1 MSKEKIS
8 RRDFLRGAA
17 AAAVG
22 AAAHGILPGLATKAF
37 ADGPVFKPG
46 TYTASAQGI
55 FSEVTVTMTFDETSI
70 VDVVVDSSGETAE
83 IGAAAA
89 EELARQVLEG
99 QTAEIDGVSGASV
112 TSSAVRK
119 AAAQCIAEAKGV
131 DVSPLVENAAA
142 DDGDLMTW
150 QKKEKEK
157 WAFEVAPD
165 PIPDDQI
172 SEVITHDVIVIGAGM
187 SGLCCACSAQ
197 HFGADVMLF
206 SASSIP
212 YARGGSNHAI
222 GSKYQKKLGVDY
234 TPDTARKMVKVEQ
247 ISGTYHMNKQTWANW
262 VNNSAES
269 MDFMIDIMEEQGLH
283 VGLEAPYYDP
293 DDIITT
299 YPASHNFY
307 SDEQPFGVFF
317 GAPLSAKAYADHFT
331 QNGGEIMYNVTAKQL
346 VRDDNNTGR
355 VSAVIAQRQSDGAY
369 IKFVANKAVV
379 MATGDFSTDRDMMA
393 KYSPWVYEHFKDKF
407 SWETNYDNQFVY
419 SGLMPGDGQKMGLWI
434 GAAWQRTFPNPCA
447 INGGAGGPAHAVIS
461 NFWGINLDIN
471 GRRYMNEC
479 TNFAYAG
486 MAVLDLPEE
495 TAFAVWS
502 QDYAYTEK
510 VWDALGAVTDGGNGI
525 PESTPEDMIATWDSM
540 YTKADT
546 LEELIDILY
555 DGYSDEAKK
564 TALQSIANYTQYA
577 KNGYDEEFQVNPE
590 VLHPI
595 ENGPFYGTKTVG
607 STFLAVFGG
616 LRTND
621 KCQVCDENDK
631 PIEGL
636 YNVGT
641 MIGDFYSNSYNFV
654 LPGQN
659 LGACC
664 CTLPY
669 LVGKHLGTGE

>member
-17 AAAVG
+17 AAAV
-22 AAAHGILPGLATKAF
+22 AATASAVLPGVAYAEGGVYT
-37 ADGPVFKPG
+37 PG
-46 TYTASAQGI
+46 TYSAKAYGLW
-55 FSEVTVTMTFDETSI
+55 SDVTVTMTFDENSI
-70 VDVVVDSSGETAE
+70 LDVVIDASGETE
-83 IGAAAA
+83 DIGGAAAGTLA
-89 EELARQVLEG
+89 EQIKAAQS
-99 QTAEIDGVSGASV
+99 AEIDGVSGASA
-112 TSSAVRK
+112 TSGAVRK
-119 AAAQCIAEAKGV
+119 AAAQCIAQAKGV
-131 DVSPLVENAAA
+131 DVSALVEESS
-142 DDGDLMTW
+142 DDSGDLMTW

-157 WAFEVAPD
+157 WAFEIAPD

-197 HFGADVMLF
+197 HFGADVLLF
-206 SASSIP
+206 SASSVP

-234 TPDTARKMVKVEQ
+234 TPETARKMVKVEQ

-283 VGLEAPYYDP
+283 VGLEAAYYDP

-331 QNGGEIMYNVTAKQL
+331 QNGGEILYNITAKQL

-369 IKFVANKAVV
+369 VKFVANKAIV

-502 QDYAYTEK
+502 QDYAYTEEI
-510 VWDALGAVTDGGNGI
+510 WDALGAVTDGGNGI
-525 PESTPEDMIATWDSM
+525 PESTPEDMIATWDQM

-564 TALQSIANYTQYA
+564 TALESIANYTRYA
-577 KNGYDEEFQVNPE
+577 KQGYDEEFQVNPE

-621 KCQVCDENDK
+621 KCQVCDANDK

>member
-1 MSKEKIS
+1 
-8 RRDFLRGAA
+8 
-17 AAAVG
+17 
-22 AAAHGILPGLATKAF
+22 
-37 ADGPVFKPG
+37 
-46 TYTASAQGI
+46 
-55 FSEVTVTMTFDETSI
+55 
-70 VDVVVDSSGETAE
+70 
-83 IGAAAA
+83 
-89 EELARQVLEG
+89 
-99 QTAEIDGVSGASV
+99 
-112 TSSAVRK
+112 
-119 AAAQCIAEAKGV
+119 
-131 DVSPLVENAAA
+131 
-142 DDGDLMTW
+142 
-150 QKKEKEK
+150 
-157 WAFEVAPD
+157 
-165 PIPDDQI
+165 
-172 SEVITHDVIVIGAGM
+172 
-187 SGLCCACSAQ
+187 
-197 HFGADVMLF
+197 
-206 SASSIP
+206 
-212 YARGGSNHAI
+212 
-222 GSKYQKKLGVDY
+222 
-234 TPDTARKMVKVEQ
+234 
-247 ISGTYHMNKQTWANW
+247 
-262 VNNSAES
+262 
-269 MDFMIDIMEEQGLH
+269 
-283 VGLEAPYYDP
+283 
-293 DDIITT
+293 
-299 YPASHNFY
+299 
-307 SDEQPFGVFF
+307 
-317 GAPLSAKAYADHFT
+317 
-331 QNGGEIMYNVTAKQL
+331 MYNVTAKQL
-346 VRDDNNTGR
+346 IREDNNTGR
-355 VSAVIAQRQSDGAY
+355 VSGVIAQRQSDGAY

-393 KYSPWVYEHFKDKF
+393 KYSPWVYNHFKDKF

-419 SGLMPGDGQKMGLWI
+419 TGLMPGDGQKMGLWI
-434 GAAWQRTFPNPCA
+434 GAAWQRTYPNPCA
-447 INGGAGGPAHAVIS
+447 INGGASGPAHAVIS

-471 GRRYMNEC
+471 GRRFMNEC

-502 QDYAYTEK
+502 QDYAYTEEE
-510 VWDALGAVTDGGNGI
+510 WDALGSVTDGGNGI
-525 PESTPEDMIATWDSM
+525 PQSTPEDMIASWDEN

-555 DGYSDEAKK
+555 DGYSDEAKA

-621 KCQVCDENDK
+621 KCQVCEEDDT

-669 LVGKHLGTGE
+669 LVGKRLGTEE

>member
-1 MSKEKIS
+1 MKREKIS
-8 RRDFLRGAA
+8 RREFLRGAA
-17 AAAVG
+17 ASAAGAAVATILPASLSASAEE
-22 AAAHGILPGLATKAF
+22 AAAYT
-37 ADGPVFKPG
+37 PG
-46 TYTASAQGI
+46 TYTASAVGVNGD
-55 FSEVTVTMTFDETSI
+55 VTVTMTFDETSI
-70 VDVVVDSSGETAE
+70 TEVIVDASGETE
-83 IGAAAA
+83 TIGGAAAD
-89 EELARQVLEG
+89 ELVNQIMTG
-99 QTAEIDGVSGASV
+99 QTSEIDGVSGATV
-112 TSSAVRK
+112 TSNAVKK

-131 DVSPLVENAAA
+131 DVTPLVETEDN
-142 DDGDLMTW
+142 GLMSW
-150 QKKEKEK
+150 QKKESEK

-197 HFGADVMLF
+197 KYGADVMLF
-206 SASSIP
+206 SASSVP

-222 GSKYQKKLGVDY
+222 GSKYQKQLGIDY
-234 TPDTARKMVKVEQ
+234 TPASASKMVKVEQ
-247 ISGTYHMNKQTWANW
+247 VSGTYHMNKQTWANW

-293 DDIITT
+293 DDVITT
-299 YPASHNFY
+299 EPGSHNFY

-317 GAPLSAKAYADHFT
+317 GAPLSAQAYADHFT

-346 VRDDNNTGR
+346 IREDNNTGR
-355 VSAVIAQRQSDGAY
+355 VSGVIAQRQSDGAY

-393 KYSPWVYEHFKDKF
+393 KYSPWVYNHFKDKF

-419 SGLMPGDGQKMGLWI
+419 TGLMPGDGQKMGLWI
-434 GAAWQRTFPNPCA
+434 GAAWQRTYPNPCA
-447 INGGAGGPAHAVIS
+447 INGGASGPAHAVIS

-471 GRRYMNEC
+471 GRRFMNEC

-502 QDYAYTEK
+502 QDYAYTEEE
-510 VWDALGAVTDGGNGI
+510 WDALGSVTDGGNGI
-525 PESTPEDMIATWDSM
+525 PQSTPEDMIASWDEN

-555 DGYSDEAKK
+555 DGYSDEAKA

-621 KCQVCDENDK
+621 KCQVCEEDDT

-669 LVGKHLGTGE
+669 LVGKRLGTEE

>member
-1 MSKEKIS
+1 MSKNLS
-8 RRDFLRGAA
+8 RRSFLKGVAASALGAA
-17 AAAVG
+17 AAHLAPSMAS
-22 AAAHGILPGLATKAF
+22 AAEGSVYT
-37 ADGPVFKPG
+37 PG
-46 TYTASAQGI
+46 TYTASAIGMNG
-55 FSEVTVTMTFDETSI
+55 EVTVTITTDESSI
-70 VDVVVDSSGETAE
+70 LDVVIDASGETAD
-83 IGAAAA
+83 IGGVAA
-89 EELARQVLEG
+89 EELITKILEG
-99 QTAEIDGVSGASV
+99 QSAEVDGIAGATM
-112 TSSAVRK
+112 TSNAVKK
-119 AAAQCIAEAKGV
+119 AATECIAQAKGI
-131 DVSPLVENAAA
+131 DTSALSEDAGA
-142 DDGDLMTW
+142 DDGLMNW
-150 QKKEKEK
+150 KKYETEK
-157 WAFEVAPD
+157 WAFEIPPE
-165 PIPDDQI
+165 PIPEEDI
-172 SEVITHDVIVIGAGM
+172 VETITHDVIVIGSGM

-206 SASSIP
+206 SAGSKP

-222 GSKYQKKLGVDY
+222 GSKYQKELGIDY

-262 VNNSAES
+262 VNHSGES
-269 MDFMIDIMEEQGLH
+269 MDFMIDIMKEQGLS
-283 VGLEAPYYDP
+283 VGLEAPYIDP

-307 SDEQPFGVFF
+307 SAEQPFGVFF
-317 GAPLSAKAYADHFT
+317 GAPLCAQAYADHFT

-346 VRDDNNTGR
+346 IREDNNTGR
-355 VSAVIAQRQSDGAY
+355 VSGVIAQRQSDGAY

-393 KYSPWVYEHFKDKF
+393 KYSPWVYDHFKDKF
-407 SWETNYDNQFVY
+407 TWETNYDNEFVY
-419 SGLMPGDGQKMGLWI
+419 TGLMPGDGQKMGLWI

-461 NFWGINLDIN
+461 NFWGINLDIH

-502 QDYAYTEK
+502 QDYAYTEEI
-510 VWDALGAVTDGGNGI
+510 WDALGAVTDGGNGI
-525 PESTPEDMIATWDSM
+525 PESTPEDMIATWDQM

-564 TALQSIANYTQYA
+564 TALESIAKYTQYA

-621 KCQVCDENDK
+621 RCQVCEEDDT

-669 LVGKHLGTGE
+669 LVGKELGEKKE

>member
-1 MSKEKIS
+1 MKKMNGIS
-8 RRDFLRGAA
+8 RRDFLKGAA
-17 AAAVG
+17 AG
-22 AAAHGILPGLATKAF
+22 AATMAAAGILGAC
-37 ADGPVFKPG
+37 
-46 TYTASAQGI
+46 ASDAN
-55 FSEVTVTMTFDETSI
+55 ETEAP
-70 VDVVVDSSGETAE
+70 SS
-83 IGAAAA
+83 AA
-89 EELARQVLEG
+89 ETPAASEG
-99 QTAEIDGVSGASV
+99 ATVSV
-112 TSSAVRK
+112 
-119 AAAQCIAEAKGV
+119 AAGTEEGY
-131 DVSPLVENAAA
+131 
-142 DDGDLMTW
+142 MTW
-150 QKKEKEK
+150 EKREAEK
-157 WAFEVAPD
+157 WAFEIAPD
-165 PIPDDQI
+165 PIPEDQI
-172 SEVITHDVIVIGAGM
+172 SETITHDIIVIGAGM
-187 SGLCCACSAQ
+187 SGLATACSALDA
-197 HFGADVMLF
+197 GADVMLF
-206 SASSIP
+206 SASTVP

-222 GSKYQKKLGVDY
+222 GSSYQKSLGVDY
-234 TPDTARKMVKVEQ
+234 TPETARKMVKVEQ

-262 VNNSAES
+262 VNHSGES
-269 MDFMIDIMEEQGLH
+269 MDWMIGIMEEQGLH

-317 GAPLSAKAYADHFT
+317 GAPLSAQAYADHFT

-346 VRDDNNTGR
+346 IREDDNTGR
-355 VSAVIAQRQSDGAY
+355 VSAVVAQKQEDGSY
-369 IKFVANKAVV
+369 IKFAANKAIVL
-379 MATGDFSTDRDMMA
+379 ATGDFSTDRDMMA
-393 KYSPWVYEHFKDKF
+393 KYSPWVYEHFKDKM

-419 SGLMPGDGQKMGLWI
+419 TGLMPGDGQKMGLWV

-461 NFWGINLDIN
+461 NFWGINLDVN

-502 QDYAYTEK
+502 QDYAYTEEI
-510 VWDALGAVTDGGNGI
+510 WDALGAVTDGGNGI
-525 PESTPEDMIATWDSM
+525 PESTPEDMIASWDNS

-555 DGYSDEAKK
+555 DGYSDEAKA
-564 TALQSIANYTQYA
+564 TALESIANYTRYA

-621 KCQVCDENDK
+621 RLQVCEEDDT

-669 LVGKHLGTGE
+669 ILGKRLAEEGK

>member
-17 AAAVG
+17 AAA
-22 AAAHGILPGLATKAF
+22 AAAAASAVLPVGIASAEGGGVYT
-37 ADGPVFKPG
+37 PG
-46 TYTASAQGI
+46 TYSAKAYGLW
-55 FSEVTVTMTFDETSI
+55 SDVTVTMTFDESSI
-70 VDVVVDSSGETAE
+70 LDVVIDASGETE
-83 IGAAAA
+83 DIGGAAAA
-89 EELARQVLEG
+89 TLADQIKAT
-99 QTAEIDGVSGASV
+99 QSAEIDGVSGATA
-112 TSSAVRK
+112 TSKAVMK

-131 DVSPLVENAAA
+131 DVAALTGGEGA
-142 DDGDLMTW
+142 DGDLMTW
-150 QKKEKEK
+150 EKKEKEK
-157 WAFEVAPD
+157 WAFEIAPD

-187 SGLCCACSAQ
+187 SGLCCAVSAQ

-269 MDFMIDIMEEQGLH
+269 MDFMIDVMEGQGLH
-283 VGLEAPYYDP
+283 VGLEAPYIDP

-307 SDEQPFGVFF
+307 SDEQPFGVFY
-317 GAPLSAKAYADHFT
+317 GAPLCAQAYADHFT
-331 QNGGEIMYNVTAKQL
+331 QHGGEIMYNVTAKQL

-355 VSAVIAQRQSDGAY
+355 VSAVIAQRQSDGKY

-379 MATGDFSTDRDMMA
+379 MATGDFSTNRDMMA

-407 SWETNYDNQFVY
+407 TWETNYDNQFVY

-471 GRRYMNEC
+471 GRRFMNEC

-502 QDYAYTEK
+502 QDYAYTEE

-525 PESTPEDMIATWDSM
+525 PEDTPESLIAGWDSRFV
-540 YTKADT
+540 KADT

-555 DGYSDEAKK
+555 EGYSDEAKK
-564 TALQSIANYTQYA
+564 TALESIANYTKYA
-577 KNGYDEEFQVNPE
+577 KNGYDEEFQVNPK

-595 ENGPFYGTKTVG
+595 ENGPFYGSKTVG

-621 KCQVCDENDK
+621 KCQVCDEHDK

-669 LVGKHLGTGE
+669 LVGKRLGQGEA